1 MSNYLTLY
9 KSVLY
14 SNGNQFVM
22 QFVMFIQSRIVML
35 NKKRYTKMD
44 LLWIAGELTYTHTV
58 CEKLIL
64 YNLKDILIA
73 VL

>member
-1 MSNYLTLY
+1 
-9 KSVLY
+9 
-14 SNGNQFVM
+14 
-22 QFVMFIQSRIVML
+22 
-35 NKKRYTKMD
+35 MD
-44 LLWIAGELTYTHTV
+44 LLCIAGELTYTHTV